1 MWDGPR
7 AGVAGARA
15 FFLPEGE
22 AHALDD
28 APSVLAS
35 ELSAA
40 SSSTSSSS
48 VATPRIFFAAQRNPA
63 ITATL
68 RSTLAQV
75 QAQRGSVG
83 IDAHMAHRLVQ
94 GLRLRKSAAEIDL
107 MRRSGVVG
115 ADSMSSTMQASTRA
129 AARGM
134 TEATLAATFEFE
146 IRLHGAERL
155 AYPCV
160 VAGGVNAVTLHYM
173 HNNCVMDP
181 SSLLLMD
188 AGSSLHGYCSDV
200 TRTWPLGGRFS
211 EGQRAL
217 YEAVLDVNE
226 RVIDACVAD
235 GRTSLNSLHRL
246 SLQLMFDHLVQLG
259 IIRHDEPDA
268 RRRCQRYFPHAIGH
282 WLGLDVHD
290 TPAVDSG
297 VAIDEG
303 MVVTV
308 EPGLYIP
315 ADDERAPE
323 WARGIG
329 IRIEDDVLITEA
341 GTQPEVLTR
350 RAPKRVAEL
359 EAMLTA

>member
-129 AARGM
+129 A
-134 TEATLAATFEFE
+134 TFEFE

-188 AGSSLHGYCSDV
+188 AGSSLQ
-200 TRTWPLGGRFS
+200 PLG
-211 EGQRAL
+211 
-217 YEAVLDVNE
+217 
-226 RVIDACVAD
+226 
-235 GRTSLNSLHRL
+235 
-246 SLQLMFDHLVQLG
+246 
-259 IIRHDEPDA
+259 P
-268 RRRCQRYFPHAIGH
+268 
-282 WLGLDVHD
+282 
-290 TPAVDSG
+290 
-297 VAIDEG
+297 
-303 MVVTV
+303 
-308 EPGLYIP
+308 
-315 ADDERAPE
+315 
-323 WARGIG
+323 
-329 IRIEDDVLITEA
+329 
-341 GTQPEVLTR
+341 TQ
-350 RAPKRVAEL
+350 
-359 EAMLTA
+359 